1 MIRTQLDFYIKTP
14 NDIQKEYLESVI
26 KSFYG
31 YKRFGSLFLIWEN
44 VLVEKDSH
52 LL

>member
-1 MIRTQLDFYIKTP
+1 MIRTQLELYFKTP

-31 YKRFGSLFLIWEN
+31 YKRFWISVMGKRFRTSG
-44 VLVEKDSH
+44 
-52 LL
+52 